1 MLPIEHQF
9 SHGSPTPH
17 PSSTPLVS
25 PRFPRSHMVQLVN
38 QPRRRQ
44 IGRVANVVEGA
55 FAASSAIGAVAK
67 PMTTSSST
75 SMTPEHLSLEVWTPG
90 AHTLE
95 FWTGS
100 WWWKPGSVH
109 LRQAIVSV
117 LGCQHRQFNT
127 KIALPA
133 HSQAPEDISLQGRF
147 NRRCSYRQRMGRSLC
162 FALHGMKSSLCAAQ
176 HDLNLSCQCWW
187 QNGQRS
193 T

>member
-9 SHGSPTPH
+9 SHGSPTTH

-38 QPRRRQ
+38 HRQ

-117 LGCQHRQFNT
+117 LGLVTPTC
-127 KIALPA
+127 LP
-133 HSQAPEDISLQGRF
+133 
-147 NRRCSYRQRMGRSLC
+147 
-162 FALHGMKSSLCAAQ
+162 FALHLPASPIQ
-176 HDLNLSCQCWW
+176 HQNRTTTLTVKPLKIYLFKGDLTDDVRIANVWAVRFALRC
-187 QNGQRS
+187 
-193 T
+193 TV